1 MAKGLFLIFPAHG
14 HINPTIG
21 LVRELIDKGDEI
33 TYISA
38 NEFKDKIEKVGAT
51 FKGYD
56 QDFSINP
63 NNTNILCS
71 MLEQIMNMNK
81 DIVGIALKEETN
93 YDYLVCDPIIFAGE
107 KLKKKL
113 NIKKTIST
121 LTTFAMCDEIV
132 KYFVQAKNEEDKQEF
147 LAFFEKMKPEMAKL
161 KEDYGI
167 ELPNSMEEIILG
179 YNVDLNLVFTSK
191 YYQPYTNKFDD
202 KKFAF
207 VGPSIF
213 DRKELENFKIDNP
226 DNKKVVFISLG
237 TVANQNL
244 KFYKDCL
251 KALGS
256 RDDLIVVMSIGKR
269 IDIKELGDIPSNFR
283 IYSYVPQLEVLKQ
296 IELFITHGGMNS
308 SSEGLYNGLPL
319 IVVPQ
324 FADQFLIAERVTELG
339 AGLPLINDV
348 NPSSI
353 EKTVNEVLSNP
364 SYRENAKK
372 IGESLKMSGG
382 YKKAAECI
390 HELLN

>member
-81 DIVGIALKEETN
+81 DIVGLALKEETS

-256 RDDLIVVMSIGKR
+256 RDD
-269 IDIKELGDIPSNFR
+269 
-283 IYSYVPQLEVLKQ
+283 
-296 IELFITHGGMNS
+296 
-308 SSEGLYNGLPL
+308 
-319 IVVPQ
+319 
-324 FADQFLIAERVTELG
+324 
-339 AGLPLINDV
+339 
-348 NPSSI
+348 
-353 EKTVNEVLSNP
+353 
-364 SYRENAKK
+364 
-372 IGESLKMSGG
+372 
-382 YKKAAECI
+382 
-390 HELLN
+390 

>member
-14 HINPTIG
+14 HVNPTIG
-21 LVRELIDKGDEI
+21 LVKELISKGDEI

-38 NEFKDKIEKVGAT
+38 NEFKDKIEKVGAN

-56 QDFSINP
+56 QDFSVNP
-63 NNTNILCS
+63 GNSNILCS
-71 MLEQIMNMNK
+71 MLEGIINMNK
-81 DIVGIALKEETN
+81 DIVGLALKEETN

-113 NIKKTIST
+113 NIKKTVST

-132 KYFVQAKNEEDKQEF
+132 EYFVQSKNEKDRQEF
-147 LAFFEKMKPEMAKL
+147 LAFFEKMKPEIAKL
-161 KEDYGI
+161 KETCGI

-179 YNVDLNLVFTSK
+179 YKVDLNIVFTSK
-191 YYQPYTNKFDD
+191 YYQPYAEKFNDEE
-202 KKFAF
+202 FAF

-213 DRKELENFKIDNP
+213 DRKELEDFKIENP
-226 DNKKVVFISLG
+226 DNKKVIFISLG

-256 RDDLIVVMSIGKR
+256 REDLIVVMSIGKR
-269 IDIKELGDIPSNFR
+269 IDIKELGNIPNNFR
-283 IYSYVPQLEVLKQ
+283 VYSYVPQLEVLKQ
-296 IELFITHGGMNS
+296 INLFITHGGMNS

-324 FADQFLIAERVTELG
+324 FADQFLIAKRVTELG
-339 AGLPLINDV
+339 AGLPLVDNV
-348 NPSSI
+348 TATSI
-353 EKTVNEVLSNP
+353 EDTVNKILSNP
-364 SYRENAKK
+364 SYSENAKK
-372 IGESLKMSGG
+372 IGESLKAGGG
-382 YKKAAECI
+382 YKKAAKCI
-390 HELLN
+390 HDMI

>member
-14 HINPTIG
+14 HVNPTIG
-21 LVRELIDKGDEI
+21 LVKELINRGDEI

-38 NEFKDKIEKVGAT
+38 NEFKDKIEKVGAN

-56 QDFSINP
+56 QDFSVNP
-63 NNTNILCS
+63 DNSNILCS
-71 MLEQIMNMNK
+71 MLEGIINMNK
-81 DIVGIALKEETN
+81 DIVGLALKEETN

-113 NIKKTIST
+113 NIKKTVST

-132 KYFVQAKNEEDKQEF
+132 KYFVQSKNEEDRQEF
-147 LAFFEKMKPEMAKL
+147 LAFFDKMKPEMAKL

-167 ELPNSMEEIILG
+167 ELPGSMEEIILG
-179 YNVDLNLVFTSK
+179 YKVDLNLVFTSK
-191 YYQPYTNKFDD
+191 YYQPYAEKFSDD
-202 KKFAF
+202 EFAF

-213 DRKELENFKIDNP
+213 DRKELEDFKIENP

-251 KALGS
+251 KALGN
-256 RDDLIVVMSIGKR
+256 RQDIIVVMSIGKR
-269 IDIKELGDIPSNFR
+269 MDVSELGDIPENFR

-296 IELFITHGGMNS
+296 IDVFITHGGMNS
-308 SSEGLYNGLPL
+308 SSEGLYHGLPL

-324 FADQFLIAERVTELG
+324 FADQFLIAKRVTELG
-339 AGLPLINDV
+339 AGLPLVDNV
-348 NPSSI
+348 N
-353 EKTVNEVLSNP
+353 EKTIAETLDKVLNNP
-364 SYRENAKK
+364 SYSQNAKK
-372 IGESLKMSGG
+372 IGESLKSCGG
-382 YKKAAECI
+382 YKKAADYI
-390 HELLN
+390 HNTIK